1 MSEFTDAQYIEAAN
15 AQASDDLEIDPDAK
29 VSRGDDGLG
38 AWVSVWLWIADSEV
52 QV

>member
-15 AQASDDLEIDPDAK
+15 AQASDDLEIDTDAK
-29 VSRGDDGLG
+29 VSRGDDPG
-38 AWVSVWLWIADSEV
+38 AWVSVWLWIADSKV